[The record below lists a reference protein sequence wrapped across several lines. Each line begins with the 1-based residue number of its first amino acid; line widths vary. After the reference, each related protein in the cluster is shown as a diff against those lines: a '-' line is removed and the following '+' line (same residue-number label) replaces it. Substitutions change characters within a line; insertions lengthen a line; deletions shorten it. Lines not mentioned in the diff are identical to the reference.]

1 MIHDKNSHETDLLVN
16 KNENRTCLSRPTDI
30 ANFNFQDFDAVL
42 LEKTSIF

>member
-16 KNENRTCLSRPTDI
+16 ENENRTWPTDI

-42 LEKTSIF
+42 LEKTSMF